1 MIYYG
6 EAYRVF
12 KVSFGEDDADMVVS
26 TELNH
31 SIRKIVV
38 DAGAEMLY
46 NPSEAKILIKIYGST
61 SAYQLMDEVLDLVL
75 ADKACRTENRL
86 C

>member
-12 KVSFGEDDADMVVS
+12 KVSFVEDDSDVPITADLS
-26 TELNH
+26 RK
-31 SIRKIVV
+31 IRKIVV

-46 NPSEAKILIKIYGST
+46 DPSEAKILIKIYGST
-61 SAYQLMDEVLDLVL
+61 SAYELMDEVLDVVR
-75 ADKACRTENRL
+75 DGITEK
-86 C
+86 